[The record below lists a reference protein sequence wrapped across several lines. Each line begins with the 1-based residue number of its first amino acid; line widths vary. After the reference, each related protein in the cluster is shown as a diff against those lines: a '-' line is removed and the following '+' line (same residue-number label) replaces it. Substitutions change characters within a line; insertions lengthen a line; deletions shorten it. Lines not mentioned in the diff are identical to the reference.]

1 MVGCS
6 ARQKCVLMPKH
17 ELKKE
22 DERGDPRRSGDNVDL
37 PATPP
42 RDPIEPDPM
51 HPRPPTDTDPKRA
64 ERPDLDWAE
73 HED

>member
-1 MVGCS
+1 M
-6 ARQKCVLMPKH
+6 AKH

-22 DERGDPRRSGDNVDL
+22 DERRDPHRLGDNVDL
-37 PATPP
+37 PAMPP
-42 RDPIEPDPM
+42 PEPIESDPM
-51 HPRPPTDTDPKRA
+51 HPKPPADADPKRA